1 MSQKLC
7 TGVQKAKEDL
17 HVLNFGHTLCRV
29 KPKVF
34 LMNKPY
40 ILLNLSSE
48 LAEVTNHEESE
59 DFPEIYIKIII

>member
-7 TGVQKAKEDL
+7 TGVRKAKEDL
-17 HVLNFGHTLCRV
+17 YVLHSGHTLCRV
-29 KPKVF
+29 KPKVS

-48 LAEVTNHEESE
+48 LAEATNHEESE
-59 DFPEIYIKIII
+59 GFPEIYIKIII